1 MKKPNLRC
9 LMAICCFLL
18 LAGNVFALDE
28 TVEPVNNGFLKSVFT
43 KMAPKFGGDAN
54 IEYDTRDSN
63 YGDSLTSRVR
73 LTMDADISPRLYLH
87 TRLTA
92 KQYIDG
98 NENGDH
104 PAQAAGYENEAVK
117 VGMEQFYLGFKF
129 SLDDQIFNNMELIL
143 GRQPLWLAGGM
154 LSDINGING
163 IKLKTS
169 FLGINAFGFFGKDGT
184 QALEED
190 RGGSDGNLGA
200 AELSRAF
207 GPVTLGV
214 TYLNVNDDA
223 NVNDATFYEG
233 NVSYQTPFGALLYAQ
248 YLVNDDADEDDTGYR
263 VKAIYG
269 NAVKQGEWDA
279 SFAYLRIESSINPN
293 DKYYINDGNWIGAKG
308 VRVKIHYAVTD
319 WSTLILVQD
328 VFENINTGEDQNRT
342 DIEFEV
348 RF

>member
-1 MKKPNLRC
+1 MQKRNLGC
-9 LMAICCFLL
+9 LVVICCFLF
-18 LAGNVFALDE
+18 AGSVFASDKAA
-28 TVEPVNNGFLKSVFT
+28 EPGNNGLLESVFT

-54 IEYDTRDSN
+54 IEYDTRDSD

-73 LTMDADISPRLYLH
+73 LTMDADISPRVYLH

-98 NENGDH
+98 NENGDQ

-117 VGMEQFYLGFKF
+117 VGMEQLYLGFKF
-129 SLDDQIFNNMELIL
+129 GGAFDDTELIV
-143 GRQPLWLAGGM
+143 GRQPLWMAGGM

-169 FLGINAFGFFGKDGT
+169 FLGVNAFGFFGKEGT
-184 QALEED
+184 QALPED

-200 AELSRAF
+200 VELSRAF
-207 GPVTLGV
+207 GPVSLGV
-214 TYLNVNDDA
+214 TYLNVNDEDD
-223 NVNDATFYEG
+223 VNDETFYEG
-233 NVSYQTPFGALLYAQ
+233 NISCQTPFGAVLYAQ
-248 YLVNDDADEDDTGYR
+248 YLVNDDAEEDDMGYR
-263 VKAIYG
+263 LKASYG
-269 NAVKQGEWDA
+269 NAVKEGEWDA
-279 SFAYLRIESSINPN
+279 SLAYLRVESNINPN

-308 VRVKIHYAVTD
+308 FRMKIHYAVTD
-319 WSTLILVQD
+319 WSTLVLVQD
-328 VFENINTGEDQNRT
+328 VFENINSGEDQNRT